1 MKQVDILVF
10 ICVRMSTISLYIAD
24 IHPFHGC
31 GGTGKGGGTT
41 CVCTSLVVAVLTD
54 LYYRVIKTEQELLHL
69 VLISLTCG
77 EMVAMVVH
85 GWALQCISV
94 TLAYW

>member
-1 MKQVDILVF
+1 MDVEAQERVKQH
-10 ICVRMSTISLYIAD
+10 MLYAR
-24 IHPFHGC
+24 
-31 GGTGKGGGTT
+31 
-41 CVCTSLVVAVLTD
+41 TSLVVAVLTD
-54 LYYRVIKTEQELLHL
+54 LYCRVFKTEQELLHV
-69 VLISLTCG
+69 VLISLMCG